1 MVDDALINSRATI
14 DLRLWFCVVYF
25 SALTESL
32 RLPLSLAPTF
42 FYRLRWSTISL
53 INHHHQ
59 RYSHSKRHRLS
70 IDSIYWRFAYSITR
84 FNIKKVSRQSSYGN
98 FFSIMDVW
106 KLRHATVRLENNFYI
121 IMTGK
126 SFFRKS
132 PVIRLDND
140 LQQSTYYHQTAYDA
154 TSKSIPT
161 SLASPWH
168 LTVGAWTN
176 RMCLRTT
183 KHSQQK
189 HFALLCFTWRNLL
202 SNAFFVYFRK
212 KRIHLE
218 WDNKVVYN

>member
-1 MVDDALINSRATI
+1 MRWWWGVEIEKRRRKSWAIGQTLENPCFWCAKYWMVDDALINTRATI

-70 IDSIYWRFAYSITR
+70 IDSVYRRFAYSITR

-106 KLRHATVRLENNFYI
+106 KLRHATVPLEN
-121 IMTGK
+121 
-126 SFFRKS
+126 
-132 PVIRLDND
+132 
-140 LQQSTYYHQTAYDA
+140 
-154 TSKSIPT
+154 
-161 SLASPWH
+161 
-168 LTVGAWTN
+168 
-176 RMCLRTT
+176 
-183 KHSQQK
+183 
-189 HFALLCFTWRNLL
+189 
-202 SNAFFVYFRK
+202 
-212 KRIHLE
+212 
-218 WDNKVVYN
+218 